1 MTQESEQTVIRRIIT
16 LDQLTNLSSDIEGAL
31 VLPSTNNTDGIIGKT
46 FEEFIKELSIHS
58 SLQLKVSLQ
67 NVQILD
73 LYKLM
78 FVGLSCSKAE
88 RLSLNDWRNKIKSLQ
103 D

>member
-1 MTQESEQTVIRRIIT
+1 MNKQLLEDLHFILDEVEAKIGNKIEKILVEMYWQIGYCLREYPKEEITVI
-16 LDQLTNLSSDIEGAL
+16 
-31 VLPSTNNTDGIIGKT
+31 
-46 FEEFIKELSIHS
+46 IKELSIHS

-88 RLSLNDWRNKIKSLQ
+88 RFCRLF
-103 D
+103 